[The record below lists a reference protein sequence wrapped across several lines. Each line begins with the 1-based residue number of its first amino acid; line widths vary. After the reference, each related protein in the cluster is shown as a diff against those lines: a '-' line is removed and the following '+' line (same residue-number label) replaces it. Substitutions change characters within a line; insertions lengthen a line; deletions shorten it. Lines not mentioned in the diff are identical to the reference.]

1 MQHEAFKPSELPD
14 DFRLLDDE
22 TLLHVASI
30 TPTVPQ
36 RKPSSLREFYRLTS
50 AKNDSEVGAN
60 GPAVAAL
67 ALETD
72 QPIPQHQGLYDVV
85 FGRDALRVAI
95 DLARHYPRLAES
107 TILTLAKLQGTTY
120 DTHHEE
126 EPGRIIHEARDPD
139 DPIAQELT
147 KRLGWQWPYY
157 GSVDATP
164 EFIRTL
170 SAYCRLAEENKGFLF
185 QHYTDKDGR
194 PRIIADALTFAV
206 DWILQRMDQNPEDLL
221 EFRAAFPHSIENQVW
236 KDSWDAYHHADGTLA
251 NHKKGIA
258 SIEVQTVTHDA
269 LLDAANLYETV
280 LNRQEA
286 AEALRERAHKLGRVI
301 LDRFWTDEKGGYFVL
316 GTDRSDTGTLRQL
329 KIRTSNMGHVL
340 NSHLLEGDS
349 EEYVHKRNAV
359 LNQLMSPEMLAI
371 SGIRTLAC
379 DERRYRAGA
388 YHNGS
393 VWIWDTHHV
402 AKGARRH
409 STTDTR
415 FGAFADELDQRILQV
430 VNTTGSFP
438 EYVRGGDAIATNTR
452 IIDVRDKTSRRINRV
467 EQPPQE
473 VQAWTVAA
481 ILATKRRRDERGLP
495 L

>member
-1 MQHEAFKPSELPD
+1 
-14 DFRLLDDE
+14 
-22 TLLHVASI
+22 
-30 TPTVPQ
+30 
-36 RKPSSLREFYRLTS
+36 
-50 AKNDSEVGAN
+50 
-60 GPAVAAL
+60 
-67 ALETD
+67 
-72 QPIPQHQGLYDVV
+72 
-85 FGRDALRVAI
+85 
-95 DLARHYPRLAES
+95 
-107 TILTLAKLQGTTY
+107 
-120 DTHHEE
+120 
-126 EPGRIIHEARDPD
+126 
-139 DPIAQELT
+139 
-147 KRLGWQWPYY
+147 
-157 GSVDATP
+157 
-164 EFIRTL
+164 
-170 SAYCRLAEENKGFLF
+170 
-185 QHYTDKDGR
+185 
-194 PRIIADALTFAV
+194 
-206 DWILQRMDQNPEDLL
+206 
-221 EFRAAFPHSIENQVW
+221 
-236 KDSWDAYHHADGTLA
+236 
-251 NHKKGIA
+251 
-258 SIEVQTVTHDA
+258 
-269 LLDAANLYETV
+269 
-280 LNRQEA
+280 
-286 AEALRERAHKLGRVI
+286 
-301 LDRFWTDEKGGYFVL
+301 
-316 GTDRSDTGTLRQL
+316 
-329 KIRTSNMGHVL
+329 MGHVL